1 VNLSAPF
8 IRRPVA
14 TTLLTLTAIAFGA
27 LAYRAL
33 PVADLPTVDFPTVS
47 VTATLPGASPET
59 MASAVATPLERQFSS
74 IAGLTNMTSQSGQGQ
89 TGVTLEFDLSRDIDG
104 AAQDVQAAIS
114 AAGGQLPPGMPS
126 PPTFRKVNPADQP
139 IMFFALTSAS
149 LTLPELNRLGQDLV
163 AQRMTTVPGVAQVQ
177 VFGSQKYAVR
187 IQVDPQKLAARGI
200 GIDEVAAAIR
210 ALNPNLPTGVLQ
222 GRDRAWTVEST
233 GSLLGTDRF
242 RDAVVAVKNGAAV
255 RLSDVGLVKD
265 GVENERVAAWFSRDG
280 AVQRAIVLAVLRQPG
295 TNTVGVA
302 DGVRALLPTVQAQL
316 PAAARLYVL
325 YDRSESIRES
335 VADVQWTLSLTLVLV
350 VLVIFL
356 FLRNVPATVIP
367 SLALPVSLVGT
378 FAIMWWAGYSLDNLS
393 LMALTLAVGFVVDDA
408 IVMLENIVRHLEMG
422 KPPLQAALDGSRE
435 VAFTIVS
442 MTISLAAVFLPVL
455 FMGGI
460 IGRLFHEFAV
470 TIGAAILVSGLVS
483 LTLTPMLCS
492 RFLRHAPREERHGA
506 LYLATERGFERVLRF
521 YERGLGWSLDHP
533 RSVVAFSALV
543 LVSMVPLFEL
553 VPKGFLPTEDTGRLQ
568 LLTESAEGTSADA
581 MARAH
586 LAAAEIVKTQPE
598 VEQFMSNF
606 GQRGVAGVTQGSMML
621 KLRPRGT
628 RRHVNLLAPEIR
640 ARLAQ
645 VPALRVVP
653 FVPPPI
659 NLGGTGRGAYQVSL
673 VDADT
678 ATLYRAVPAFER
690 LVRELPEVQDVTS
703 DLRLSNPRLTVD
715 IDRERAA
722 LLGVSPLAIED
733 ALASAYGSR
742 QVSSLYAP
750 DDQYQVILETTPE
763 TRTDAG
769 ALSLLQVRSAAGRL
783 VPLDAVSKVVPGVG
797 PLTVVHSGQLPA
809 VNINFNLRP
818 GKALGEAVASIEKT
832 AASALPDTVSLRF
845 QGTAQAFRDSLAGL
859 GVLLLVSVLVIYV
872 VLGILYESFAHPVT
886 ILTALPFAGFGALV
900 TLLAF
905 RAELSVYAF
914 VGVIMLVGLV
924 KKNGIMMVD
933 FAVEAQ
939 RAGMSP
945 RQAIHQASLVRFRPI
960 MMTTMAALLG
970 TLPLAFGLGAG
981 GESRQPLGLAVV
993 GGLVFSQFL
1002 TLYVTPVFYVLIDR
1016 LRSPRVGAPA
1026 AAAGAAAGPPA
1037 AA

>member
-1 VNLSAPF
+1 MNVSAPF
-8 IRRPVA
+8 IQRPVA
-14 TTLLTLTAIAFGA
+14 TTLLVLSAVAFGA

-33 PVADLPTVDFPTVS
+33 PVADLPTVDFPTISVS
-47 VTATLPGASPET
+47 ASLPGASPET

-89 TGVTLEFDLSRDIDG
+89 TSITLEFDLARDLDG
-104 AAQDVQAAIS
+104 AAQDVQSAIS

-126 PPTFRKVNPADQP
+126 PPTFRKVNPADAP
-139 IMFFALTSAS
+139 IVIFALTSAS
-149 LTLPELNRLGQDLV
+149 LPLSELNRIGQDLV

-177 VFGSQKYAVR
+177 VLGTQKYAVR
-187 IQVDPQKLAARGI
+187 IQVDPRKLAARGI
-200 GIDEVAAAIR
+200 GLDEVADAVR
-210 ALNPNLPTGVLQ
+210 GLNPNLPTGVVQ
-222 GRDRAWTVEST
+222 GRDRSWTVEAT
-233 GSLLGTDRF
+233 GSLGGADRF
-242 RDAVVAVKNGAAV
+242 REAVVAVRNGAPV
-255 RLSDVGLVKD
+255 RLSDVGRVVD
-265 GVENERVAAWFSRDG
+265 GVENDRTAAWFNRDG
-280 AVQRAIVLAVLRQPG
+280 RQQRAIVLTVLRQPG

-302 DGVRALLPTVQAQL
+302 DGVRALLPAIEAQL
-316 PAAARLYVL
+316 PAAARLFVI
-325 YDRSESIRES
+325 YDRSETIRDS

-350 VLVIFL
+350 ILVIFL

-378 FAIMWWAGYSLDNLS
+378 FAVMWWAGYSLDNLS

-408 IVMLENIVRHLEMG
+408 IVMLENVVRHLEMG
-422 KPPLQAALDGSRE
+422 KPPLQAALDGSKE
-435 VAFTIVS
+435 VAFTIIS

-455 FMGGI
+455 FMGGV

-483 LTLTPMLCS
+483 LTLTPMLCA
-492 RFLRHAPREERHGA
+492 RFLRHAPHAQRHGA
-506 LYLATERGFERVLRF
+506 LYRAVERGFDATLRG
-521 YERGLGWSLDHP
+521 YERGLSWALDHP
-533 RSVVAFSALV
+533 RSVVAFSAAV
-543 LVSMVPLFEL
+543 LVAMVPLFL
-553 VPKGFLPTEDTGRLQ
+553 AVPKGFLPTEDTGRLQ
-568 LLTESAEGTSADA
+568 LFTESAEGTSFPA
-581 MARAH
+581 MIRAQQ
-586 LAAAEIVKTQPE
+586 AAAEIVLQQPE
-598 VEQFMSNF
+598 VEQFMSSIGN
-606 GQRGVAGVTQGSMML
+606 RGVTGVTQGQMFL
-621 KLRPRGT
+621 KLGPRGT
-628 RRHVNLLAPEIR
+628 RRHVAQLAPELR

-645 VPALRVVP
+645 VPMIRVVP
-653 FVPPPI
+653 VIPAPI
-659 NLGGTGRGAYQVSL
+659 NLGGGGRTSYQVTL
-673 VDADT
+673 IDADT
-678 ATLYRAVPAFER
+678 GSLYRSVPAFER
-690 LVRELPEVQDVTS
+690 LVRELPEVQDVSS
-703 DLRLSNPRLTVD
+703 DLRLANPRLTVE
-715 IDRERAA
+715 IDRERSA

-742 QVSSLYAP
+742 QISSLFAP
-750 DDQYQVILETTPE
+750 EDQYQVILETTPE
-763 TRTDAG
+763 TRADAG
-769 ALSLLQVRSAAGRL
+769 ALSLLQVRSAAGAL
-783 VPLDAVSKVVPGVG
+783 VPLESVARITPGVG
-797 PLTVVHSGQLPA
+797 PLTVVHAGQMPA
-809 VNINFNLRP
+809 VNIGFNLRP
-818 GKALGEAVASIEKT
+818 DQALGDAVKAIERV
-832 AASALPDTVSLRF
+832 AATSLPGTVSLRF

-939 RAGMSP
+939 RAGKGA
-945 RQAIHQASLVRFRPI
+945 RAAIHEASLVRFRPI
-960 MMTTMAALLG
+960 MMTTMAALFG

-1002 TLYVTPVFYVLIDR
+1002 TLYVTPVFYVLVDR
-1016 LRSPRVGAPA
+1016 LRPGSARGPAVA
-1026 AAAGAAAGPPA
+1026 AAAAEPPA